1 MPGPGAQVSNL
12 SAEGGG
18 SPVTAP
24 KAFSSKPPKA
34 VLVNIETSERFEFQF
49 NPETFTESFGVNY
62 AKHVVPG
69 LGYQILQYI
78 NTNNNVI
85 PLTIYLSDLAAISET
100 AGGSAFQ
107 MKVEEAKKF
116 LQSLCYPVR
125 GPSGGWAAP
134 PLCMFLWPSVVRFRC
149 VVTELKFTHQRFY
162 GDTLGVMA
170 LTAELTLEEV
180 VGLQRYSDDVRQK
193 GSIW

>member
-1 MPGPGAQVSNL
+1 M
-12 SAEGGG
+12 GG
-18 SPVTAP
+18 STVPR
-24 KAFSSKPPKA
+24 AFSNNPPKA
-34 VLVNIETSERFEFQF
+34 VLVNLETSEQFEFQF

-78 NTNNNVI
+78 GTSNNVI
-85 PLTIYLSDLAAISET
+85 PLALYLSDLAAVS
-100 AGGSAFQ
+100 AGKAPSLD
-107 MKVEEAKKF
+107 MNTNEAKKF

-134 PLCMFLWPSVVRFRC
+134 PLCMFVWPKVVRFTC
-149 VVTELKFTHQRFY
+149 VVTELKFTHQRFF

-170 LTAELTLEEV
+170 LTAELTLEEIV
-180 VGLQRYSDDVRQK
+180 PLQRYSEDVRQK
-193 GSIW
+193 GSVQ